1 MSIDPRK
8 IEDKNFLA
16 TYAKRGD
23 LMLVRGEG
31 SYVFDDRGK
40 KYLDFTTSL
49 GIASLG
55 HAHPR
60 IISVLQE
67 QASEIIACNTSFY
80 SPVRA
85 ELCEKLAGYFSC
97 AAEGVVG
104 ERVECEV
111 SLLNSGTEAT
121 EAALKFAKGITGKS
135 GIVYTKNAFH
145 GRTMGALSACGTMK
159 YQKPAHPLVPD
170 FHMVPYSDV
179 EAMESVFA
187 ERGNELAAV
196 ILEPIQGE
204 SGVIEASQEYFQ
216 KVREL
221 CDQNEVVLIFDE
233 VQTGSGRTGEFFC
246 FEHFDVVPDM
256 VCLAKAL
263 GTGFPISATIVKKE
277 LAEKIPPKFHGSTY
291 GAGPLASRVGLEVLN
306 IFEEEELLNNVTE
319 MGAYFKGELEKLAGE
334 CGKIREV
341 RGRGLI
347 LAIELKERV
356 VGYLKKLQEE
366 EGLLVLAC
374 GPLTMRFLPPFN
386 VSKEEIDESIVKVRK
401 VLIDT

>member
-1 MSIDPRK
+1 MTKDFRQ
-8 IEDKNFLA
+8 IEEKYFLA

-31 SYVFDDRGK
+31 SYVFDDKGK

-49 GIASLG
+49 GIAALG

-60 IISVLQE
+60 IAKVMAE
-67 QASEIIACNTSFY
+67 QAGKIIACNTSFY
-80 SPVRA
+80 SPTRA
-85 ELCEKLAGYFSC
+85 ELCERLASYFEN
-97 AAEGVVG
+97 AGG
-104 ERVECEV
+104 TECQV

-121 EAALKFAKGITGKS
+121 EAALKFAKGVTGKS

-145 GRTMGALSACGTMK
+145 GRTMGALSACGTKK
-159 YQKPAHPLVPD
+159 YQQPAEPLIPD
-170 FHMVPYSDV
+170 FHMISYGDV
-179 EAMESVFA
+179 ESMEAIFQ
-187 ERGNELAAV
+187 EIGKDLAAV

-204 SGVIEASQEYFQ
+204 SGVIEASVEYFV

-221 CDQNEVVLIFDE
+221 CDEYGVILIFDE
-233 VQTGSGRTGEFFC
+233 VQTGCGRTGEFFC
-246 FEHFDVVPDM
+246 FEHFGVIPDM

-277 LAEKIPPKFHGSTY
+277 FAEKIPDKFHGSTY

-306 IFEEEELLNNVTE
+306 IFEEEEILNNVTE
-319 MGAYFKGELEKLAGE
+319 MGTYFKGELEKLASE
-334 CGKIREV
+334 CDKIREV

-356 VGYLKKLQEE
+356 VGYLRQLQEE

-374 GPLTMRFLPPFN
+374 GSLIMRFLPPFN
-386 VSKEEIDESIVKVRK
+386 VTKEEIDIALSKVRK
-401 VLIDT
+401 VLNA